1 MAGDDRTKHVAMQA
15 TGTCSASGQYP
26 ISLPTFQLSF
36 SPKFVCCHLASS
48 VSLIL
53 LLIACQAHADV
64 LTYPKLLLS
73 EFPLSSHCLQCEVKC
88 LPTMRKTWVQS
99 LDRED
104 LLEKEMATHS
114 SILAWKIPWMED
126 TGRLHTVH
134 GVAESDT
141 TERLHFLSFFHIAN
155 GYFSASLLYLPISI
169 LLFEGLSS
177 GFYDSSLS
185 WIPSYLTTLSQSP
198 IPYIR
203 ILNHSTVYN
212 SQDMEAT

>member
-1 MAGDDRTKHVAMQA
+1 MTK
-15 TGTCSASGQYP
+15 
-26 ISLPTFQLSF
+26 
-36 SPKFVCCHLASS
+36 
-48 VSLIL
+48 
-53 LLIACQAHADV
+53 
-64 LTYPKLLLS
+64 LT
-73 EFPLSSHCLQCEVKC
+73 
-88 LPTMRKTWVQS
+88 
-99 LDRED
+99 
-104 LLEKEMATHS
+104 LEKEMATHS

-141 TERLHFLSFFHIAN
+141 TDRLHFLSFFHIAS

-212 SQDMEAT
+212 SQDTEAT